1 MTTIDYNDLATDL
14 PPRRV
19 AGRFD
24 LLRHWLEE
32 RRQYRRLRHS
42 MLELSRLDDHLLR
55 DMGISRGD
63 IRDALRGRRS
73 SVWLEPLRRAGRE

>member
-24 LLRHWLEE
+24 LLRQPLHLPIDHI
-32 RRQYRRLRHS
+32 RH
-42 MLELSRLDDHLLR
+42 
-55 DMGISRGD
+55 
-63 IRDALRGRRS
+63 
-73 SVWLEPLRRAGRE
+73 RRARPRPVRGWTR